1 MISPA
6 WLGYVLAAVVIAV
19 ALFSAARLVAARGR
33 RRRCQVDADGV
44 HVVMGVAMAG
54 MLVPGLAVLPE
65 PVWAVIFAAG
75 AGWFGW
81 RAIWVRRLAVAGP
94 GRPVLSRT
102 RLSRP
107 GLSRP
112 VRSRDCCPF
121 PVPHLIDCLA
131 MVYALL
137 AVPAIVATAA
147 PQASGSMTGGAS
159 GASGTAGTSHSGGMG
174 MLSHGGDMTGAVARA
189 PVLGLILVVLVCGYI
204 VWLADRIQRYAAM
217 PGGAVPVSSPPG
229 APVPAPSPPGAP
241 VLPQAGPADNS
252 KTDNSKRR
260 PGRGHRAGPPAALLA
275 PRAATCCKIAMG
287 VAMGVMLVDLV

>member
-19 ALFSAARLVAARGR
+19 ALFSAARLFAARGR
-33 RRRCQVDADGV
+33 RRRCEVDADGV

-54 MLVPGLAVLPE
+54 MFVPGLAVLPE

-81 RAIWVRRLAVAGP
+81 RAIRVRRLAVAGAP
-94 GRPVLSRT
+94 GTTSARPG
-102 RLSRP
+102 LSRP

-112 VRSRDCCPF
+112 GLSRAGLSRDCCPF

-147 PQASGSMTGGAS
+147 PQASASMTGSTAS
-159 GASGTAGTSHSGGMG
+159 TASSGGTSHGGGMG
-174 MLSHGGDMTGAVARA
+174 MLSHGGDMAGGGGARV
-189 PVLGLILVVLVCGYI
+189 PVLGLILAVLVCGYI
-204 VWLADRIQRYAAM
+204 VWLADRIQRYSAG
-217 PGGAVPVSSPPG
+217 PSGS
-229 APVPAPSPPGAP
+229 APVPAPA
-241 VLPQAGPADNS
+241 APADNS
-252 KTDNSKRR
+252 KM
-260 PGRGHRAGPPAALLA
+260 APAALLA

-287 VAMGVMLVDLV
+287 VAMGVMLIDLL